1 MVCYAY
7 GVDIKQGLNAGRN
20 AGKCEDG
27 REEDKVEED
36 FARGGGGGVGMGSP
50 WCQHG
55 LGKLSKVFTTNFFF
69 KT

>member
-1 MVCYAY
+1 LVCYAY

-36 FARGGGGGVGMGSP
+36 FARGGGGG
-50 WCQHG
+50 G
-55 LGKLSKVFTTNFFF
+55 LEWVPRGASMVSES
-69 KT
+69 